1 MVHPNAHAHEDEFSY
16 ILEGEIGAR
25 IGDEV
30 LRAATGSYVFKRL
43 AQNDSARN
51 SEWYPLVRNTKVK
64 SFLTGVPDN

>member
-1 MVHPNAHAHEDEFSY
+1 MRTRTRTSFHISWK
-16 ILEGEIGAR
+16 GEIGAPV
-25 IGDEV
+25 GDEV
-30 LRAATGSYVFKRL
+30 VQATTGSYVFKRL